1 MRSFSSFLP
10 LENAATEKREI
21 FSNCL
26 NANSRWCLA
35 APLITCKLWS
45 LMTSPT
51 LHKLYL
57 ANHEFELA
65 FCKAVVTFL
74 TVGPF
79 FLMRPTLSGSDI
91 PAFQGHCAT
100 HRWPPRGVGRPVLEE
115 INCQL
120 RSLIAMLQP
129 SLMKQSYMNL
139 RKIRKSH

>member
-1 MRSFSSFLP
+1 
-10 LENAATEKREI
+10 
-21 FSNCL
+21 
-26 NANSRWCLA
+26 
-35 APLITCKLWS
+35 
-45 LMTSPT
+45 MTSPT

-57 ANHEFELA
+57 VDYEFELA

-79 FLMRPTLSGSDI
+79 FLRRPTLLGSGI

-100 HRWPPRGVGRPVLEE
+100 RRWTPCGVGRPLLEE

-120 RSLIAMLQP
+120 RSLITMLQP

-139 RKIRKSH
+139 RKVKESH